1 MDLRK
6 SLRVVFSG
14 VRTFNPVGAFK
25 FKVFTFALHQRSDLS
40 AQVQDAF
47 IVQDLICLVEA
58 FNVPVCQVGLLNLR
72 VSSSYVSC
80 VMRDF
85 ILACLNIALNGAFD
99 LGEIGFHHGSLAHDC
114 IYQLGSE

>member
-6 SLRVVFSG
+6 SLRVIFSG

-25 FKVFTFALHQRSDLS
+25 FKVFTFALHQSSDLS

-47 IVQDLICLVEA
+47 IVQDLIRLFEA
-58 FNVPVCQVGLLNLR
+58 FNVPVRQVGLINLR
-72 VSSSYVSC
+72 VRSSYVSF
-80 VMRDF
+80 VLLDF
-85 ILACLNIALNGAFD
+85 ILACLSIALNGAFD
-99 LGEIGFHHGSLAHDC
+99 LGEIGWHHGSLAHNC